1 MLILLTLSYL
11 LEHDWRSIV
20 TLFFIRNFCCVK
32 FKKYPYLHVKHFI
45 LKKMTNIAISATYYI
60 FCCRIRNW
68 DSPDLMQ
75 LWFFFSF
82 FGFCFV
88 SVVFIYLF
96 FVCLCVNLL
105 VCFIFNNTISSSIC
119 KLLIHSEIYNCTFKN
134 TNKISI
140 IIIIII
146 IIIINISIKLRGAP
160 YPELVKSKC
169 RAFMISMK
177 KKKRFSS
184 RPGTKVSHQVLPE
197 HSLDIHTPDFKVLQ
211 PALRHIFCVIV
222 CFWFTGKW
230 TIQDMW
236 QMKVWK
242 KIRV

>member
-160 YPELVKSKC
+160 LPWTGEVSSIYDFYE
-169 RAFMISMK
+169 
-177 KKKRFSS
+177 KKRRDFLVG
-184 RPGTKVSHQVLPE
+184 RRQKLVTRGHQVLPE
-197 HSLDIHTPDFKVLQ
+197 HSLDIHIPDFKVLQ
-211 PALRHIFCVIV
+211 PALGHTFCVIV

-230 TIQDMW
+230 TIQDM
-236 QMKVWK
+236 
-242 KIRV
+242 